1 MLMINHLSKQLG
13 ATLAVNDFSLDIE
26 AGQLFGLLGPNGAG
40 KTTLIRLIMGLLRSS
55 SGEITLFDQYRPG
68 DPAARNQIG
77 YMPQQLAVYPGLSVL
92 ENLLFFG
99 RLYQMEEDDLRG
111 RAAELLEMVELT
123 KVRDQLVA
131 TLSGGMVRRVMLATA
146 LIHRPRLLIL
156 DEPTAGV
163 DPLLRIRFWEWFN
176 AMVAA
181 GTTLIVTTHNIAE
194 ARHCREVL
202 FLRNGRLLEQGSPQ
216 SLNQK
221 YGCDDLE
228 AAFVAAVQRLEPAAV
243 ELSS

>member
-1 MLMINHLSKQLG
+1 MLTISHLTKQLG
-13 ATLAVNDFSLDIE
+13 TTRALDDFSLTVE
-26 AGQLFGLLGPNGAG
+26 PGQLFGLLGPNGAG
-40 KTTLIRLIMGLLRSS
+40 KTTLIRLIMGLLRPTA
-55 SGEITLFDQYRPG
+55 GEITLFDRYRPG
-68 DPAARNQIG
+68 DQAARNLIG

-99 RLYQMEEDDLRG
+99 RLYQMNEHDLRD
-111 RAAELLEMVELT
+111 RAEELLAMVELEA
-123 KVRDQLVA
+123 VRDQLVA

-163 DPLLRIRFWEWFN
+163 DPLLRLRFWEWFN

-202 FLRNGRLLEQGSPQ
+202 FLRNGRLLKQGSPQ
-216 SLNQK
+216 SLNAK

-228 AAFVAAVQRLEPAAV
+228 AAFVAAVQQRASAEV
-243 ELSS
+243 GS